1 MRSASAFRFS
11 KGCSSLNLDRMLKVL
26 VTGDGVVVDSSVVCS
41 WWSAGDRQV
50 IDGEMFG
57 REVMMTDAEE
67 EVCRK
72 DSSGNEG
79 SFAKADEVLR

>member
-1 MRSASAFRFS
+1 M
-11 KGCSSLNLDRMLKVL
+11 NLDRMMKVL
-26 VTGDGVVVDSSVVCS
+26 VRGDGVVVDSSAVCS

-50 IDGEMFG
+50 IDGEMLV

-72 DSSGNEG
+72 ESLGNEG